1 MVEIVQLKWF
11 PLIFKNVNAIYICI
25 SYWLKSFLHE
35 TANDFPNQK
44 VLLVDK

>member
-11 PLIFKNVNAIYICI
+11 PLIFKNVNAIHI

>member
-11 PLIFKNVNAIYICI
+11 PLTFKNVNAIYI
-25 SYWLKSFLHE
+25 SYWLKSFLNE

>member
-11 PLIFKNVNAIYICI
+11 PPIFKNVNAIYI

>member
-11 PLIFKNVNAIYICI
+11 PLIFKNVNAIYI

-35 TANDFPNQK
+35 TANVIQEIISQIKKFC
-44 VLLVDK
+44 